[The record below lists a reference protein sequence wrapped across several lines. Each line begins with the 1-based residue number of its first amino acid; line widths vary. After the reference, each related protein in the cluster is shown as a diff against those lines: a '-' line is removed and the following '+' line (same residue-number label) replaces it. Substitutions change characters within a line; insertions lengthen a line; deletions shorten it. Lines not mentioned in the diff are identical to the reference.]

1 MCPVRPDQSWQ
12 AQEQGAFGLDDFL
25 IDWQAQQVTC
35 PQGKISRHW
44 KPEHGPRDKPTI
56 QVQFPKADCL
66 ACTVRAQWTR
76 STRGPRELTLHPRE
90 AHLAIPA
97 ARVRQETPD
106 FKACYDKRAG
116 IEGTISQTVSALDM
130 RRSRYI
136 GLAKTH
142 LQHVLTATA
151 INLLRAVAWL
161 EEIPFAKTRR
171 SSFAA
176 LRAA

>member
-1 MCPVRPDQSWQ
+1 L
-12 AQEQGAFGLDDFL
+12 EDFL
-25 IDWQAQQVTC
+25 IDWETQQVTC

-66 ACTVRAQWTR
+66 ACPVRAQCTR
-76 STRGPRELTLHPRE
+76 SVRGPRELTLHPRE
-90 AHLAIPA
+90 AHLAIQA
-97 ARVRQETPD
+97 ARVRQEAPD
-106 FKACYDKRAG
+106 FKERYDKRAG
-116 IEGTISQTVSALDM
+116 IEGTLSQTVGALDM
-130 RRSRYI
+130 RHSRYI

-142 LQHVLTATA
+142 LQQVLTATA

-171 SSFAA
+171 SAFAA